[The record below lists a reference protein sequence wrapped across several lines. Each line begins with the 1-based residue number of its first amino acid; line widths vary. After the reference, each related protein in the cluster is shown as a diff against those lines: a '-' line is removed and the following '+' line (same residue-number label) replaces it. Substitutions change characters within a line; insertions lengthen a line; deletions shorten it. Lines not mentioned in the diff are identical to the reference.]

1 MTVMN
6 RTEEIE
12 VLLVKPNEHPQRV
25 VIPHALESL
34 QECVGGDIEV
44 ICPYSDLVG
53 LVCNEV
59 GKLNNLP
66 LNRYLTTEQGQ
77 IYDFV
82 FGNFLIVGL
91 TEDTF
96 GSLSP
101 ELMEKYENMFLEQ
114 EKFIERLYN
123 FYVSEDDLYSIGIDM
138 NDYFV
143 EQDNEQEV

>member
-1 MTVMN
+1 MTVID

-44 ICPYSDLVG
+44 ICPYSD
-53 LVCNEV
+53 
-59 GKLNNLP
+59 
-66 LNRYLTTEQGQ
+66 
-77 IYDFV
+77 
-82 FGNFLIVGL
+82 
-91 TEDTF
+91 
-96 GSLSP
+96 
-101 ELMEKYENMFLEQ
+101 
-114 EKFIERLYN
+114 
-123 FYVSEDDLYSIGIDM
+123 GIDM